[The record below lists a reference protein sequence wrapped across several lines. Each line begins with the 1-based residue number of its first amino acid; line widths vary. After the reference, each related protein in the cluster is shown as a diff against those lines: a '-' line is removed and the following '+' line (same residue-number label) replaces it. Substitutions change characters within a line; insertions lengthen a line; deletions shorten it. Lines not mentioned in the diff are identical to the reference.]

1 MRQPFG
7 YSRYL
12 AAGLTVALLLA
23 LSACGFHLRGDVNLD
38 ARLGKIHIKGADR
51 YDPLVRELAQSLT
64 ATGAVV
70 VEESKD
76 ATAIL
81 QILKNSGS
89 RRVLSV
95 SSAGKVREYELY
107 QTLEF
112 KVGDSAGRELMAPQR
127 LELTRAYLFDKEDVL
142 GKSNEEEMLRRDM
155 RRDLVR
161 LVMLRLEALGR

>member
-1 MRQPFG
+1 M
-7 YSRYL
+7 
-12 AAGLTVALLLA
+12 TALLLT
-23 LSACGFHLRGDVNLD
+23 ACGFHLRGDVKLD
-38 ARLGKIHIKGADR
+38 AQLSKVYIEGADP
-51 YDPLVRELAQSLT
+51 YDALVRELTRSLT
-64 ATGAVV
+64 TTGVAVV
-70 VEESKD
+70 EDSKD
-76 ATAIL
+76 ATAVL
-81 QILKNSGS
+81 HILKNSGS

-112 KVGDSAGRELMAPQR
+112 KVRDTAGRELLAPQR

-142 GKSNEEEMLRRDM
+142 AKSNEEEMLRRDM

>member
-1 MRQPFG
+1 MQQPLG

-12 AAGLTVALLLA
+12 AAGLTVVLLLA

-38 ARLGKIHIKGADR
+38 ARLGKIHIQGADR

-70 VEESKD
+70 VEERKD
-76 ATAIL
+76 ATAVL

-95 SSAGKVREYELY
+95 SSAGKVLEYELY
-107 QTLEF
+107 QALEF
-112 KVGDSAGRELMAPQR
+112 KVGDTAGRELMATQR

-142 GKSNEEEMLRRDM
+142 GKSNEEEMLRRDL

-161 LVMLRLEALGR
+161 LVMLRLEAL

>member
-1 MRQPFG
+1 
-7 YSRYL
+7 
-12 AAGLTVALLLA
+12 
-23 LSACGFHLRGDVNLD
+23 
-38 ARLGKIHIKGADR
+38 
-51 YDPLVRELAQSLT
+51 
-64 ATGAVV
+64 V

-112 KVGDSAGRELMAPQR
+112 KVSDTAGVELMAPQR

-142 GKSNEEEMLRRDM
+142 GKSNEEEMLRRDL

>member
-1 MRQPFG
+1 MRQPLG
-7 YSRYL
+7 YSCYL
-12 AAGLTVALLLA
+12 AVGFTVVLLLT

-38 ARLGKIHIKGADR
+38 ARLGKIYIQGADR
-51 YDPLVRELAQSLT
+51 YDPLVRELTQSLA

-76 ATAIL
+76 ATAVL

-112 KVGDSAGRELMAPQR
+112 KVGDTAGVELMAPQR

-142 GKSNEEEMLRRDM
+142 GKSNEEEMLRRDL

-161 LVMLRLEALGR
+161 LVMLRLEAL